1 MKRRRSSTR
10 AFECVSVVRVVIFIG
25 GLNIVLTQNMIPFA
39 VVGSESNVIIGGKAV
54 RGRKNRWGVVNV
66 EDETH
71 CEFVS
76 LRNFL
81 TR

>member
-1 MKRRRSSTR
+1 MMKRRCNSTR
-10 AFECVSVVRVVIFIG
+10 AFGYVSAVPLIK
-25 GLNIVLTQNMIPFA
+25 VLWTLTGAQNMIPFA
-39 VVGSESNVIIGGKAV
+39 VVGSERNVIIGGKAV

-76 LRNFL
+76 LRDFL

>member
-1 MKRRRSSTR
+1 MTIFMVDLNRRL
-10 AFECVSVVRVVIFIG
+10 CV
-25 GLNIVLTQNMIPFA
+25 QNMIPFA

>member
-1 MKRRRSSTR
+1 MVD
-10 AFECVSVVRVVIFIG
+10 FVVA
-25 GLNIVLTQNMIPFA
+25 LPYLLTQNMTPFA
-39 VVGSESNVIIGGKAV
+39 VVGSERNVIIGGKAV

-66 EDETH
+66 EDESH